1 MIAPVAERT
10 PIPPLEL
17 AHRVGSVEHAE
28 DPLELYE
35 MLGRETRDQILSML
49 PGDWSMEG
57 KRVLDFGC
65 GAGRTLR
72 HFLSDA
78 SQAEF
83 WGCDIDTP
91 SVDWLKQN
99 LSPPLHV
106 FRNPP
111 QPPISRPNGYF
122 DLVYAISVFTH
133 LTDTWSEWL
142 LDLHRVLGEG
152 GLLITTYMGEGMSEQ
167 IAGEPWQE
175 DRVGMNVLRAWQSW
189 DQGGPSVL
197 HSDWWIRAHWSR
209 AFEILEVQHRPQ
221 MGGELGRHAWVLMRR
236 LPGEPTPDELERLEP
251 DEPRE
256 IEALRHNIRQLQA
269 EGRSFH
275 DAAEEQLD
283 AQRRHASEE
292 LGIVRDGY
300 EESAS
305 WRITKPLRIAK
316 HLRQR
321 GRD

>member
-1 MIAPVAERT
+1 VAERT

-28 DPLELYE
+28 DPFELYE
-35 MLGRETRDQILSML
+35 MLGRETRDQVVSML
-49 PGDWSMEG
+49 PSDWSFEG

-72 HFLSDA
+72 HFLPDA

-83 WGCDIDTP
+83 WGCDIDAP

-106 FRNPP
+106 FRNPA

-152 GLLITTYMGEGMSEQ
+152 GLLITTYMGEGMSQQ
-167 IAGEPWQE
+167 IADEPWQE
-175 DRVGMNVLRAWQSW
+175 ERVGMNVLRAWQSW

-197 HSDWWIRAHWSR
+197 HSDWWIRAHWGR
-209 AFEILEVQHRPQ
+209 AFEILEIQHRPQ
-221 MGGELGRHAWVLMRR
+221 MGGELGRHAWILMRR
-236 LPGEPTPDELERLEP
+236 LPGNPTAADLERLEP
-251 DEPRE
+251 DDERE
-256 IEALRHNIRQLQA
+256 IEAQRHNIRQLQA
-269 EGRSFH
+269 EGRRFR
-275 DAAEEQLD
+275 AVTQEQLD
-283 AQRRHASEE
+283 AQKRHASEE
-292 LGIVRDGY
+292 LGIIRDGY

-316 HLRQR
+316 RLRRR
-321 GRD
+321 GRG